1 MADGEATCST
11 IFEMQMGMV
20 DRGADLSWLSQ
31 YPHERE
37 ILFGPLTGIEVLRTR
52 IDGTV
57 VVIEC
62 AFSINLTALTLE
74 QLLTKRHKLVKDTL
88 SSMVLEMRMQS
99 GDESADS
106 LKGALDAGV
115 FSDRVPEDFNNDA
128 TYSEAIRKANSIKA
142 SILNKKFVDDYT
154 ATEMAFGQQD
164 EFFKGLEG
172 LIGPPNP
179 DLVKGIRG
187 EHCERTDSRWPF
199 RTSNYGIETTSRAS
213 MVRLPS
219 LTAGRPATDRSRS
232 PFTYSGLQWAREESS
247 LCRTDTKQRPLKCSL
262 VALSKRLRRLFDRQA
277 RRVPDRGRS
286 RLAQR
291 AIVRGGRPLAAL
303 PS

>member
-1 MADGEATCST
+1 MLG
-11 IFEMQMGMV
+11 
-20 DRGADLSWLSQ
+20 
-31 YPHERE
+31 
-37 ILFGPLTGIEVLRTR
+37 TR
-52 IDGTV
+52 IDSTV

-74 QLLTKRHKLVKDTL
+74 QVLTKRHKLVKDTL

-99 GDESADS
+99 GDESADR
-106 LKGALDAGV
+106 LEGALDAGV
-115 FSDRVPEDFNNDA
+115 FNDRAPEDFNNDA
-128 TYSEAIRKANSIKA
+128 TFTEAMLKANTIKA
-142 SILNKKFVDDYT
+142 TILNKMFVKDY
-154 ATEMAFGQQD
+154 AASEMVFGPQS
-164 EFFKGLEG
+164 EFSKGLEE
-172 LIGPPNP
+172 LIGPPNS
-179 DLVKGIRG
+179 DLVKGMRE
-187 EHCERTDSRWPF
+187 EHCERTDSHEPF
-199 RTSNYGIETTSRAS
+199 RWSNYGIETTSRAS

-291 AIVRGGRPLAAL
+291 AIVRGGRPLVAL